1 MLKGIRVVGG
11 VAAIVCAAG
20 AAAQPVAISTL
31 PPGAINNVQ
40 ATVIAKVA
48 QENSDLQM
56 RVITFN
62 SPSAIIGA
70 VQNRQADFAY
80 TSNDEAGAAFRG
92 TDDYQGQ
99 AMKDLRVAM
108 TVFPFVVGIMVKD
121 DSDIKRIAD
130 LKGRKFPTGWQG
142 FLQGLPLSNAL
153 LATEGLTLKDV
164 DPVPAANLLRA
175 ADDFKAGKTV
185 GTMFAIGA
193 PKVAEIHAA
202 IGGVRFLSLP
212 NTPEALKRMQAVR
225 PEYHLTQVKPAP
237 HLPGVKEPTTLMQYH
252 INVLTNRHTR
262 DEIVYKFVKA
272 VHGQKAEL
280 VKGHPSFN
288 AFTDQGMAVKHIGA
302 EYHPGAVRFY
312 KEAGIWKDN

>member
-1 MLKGIRVVGG
+1 MHKVFSLA
-11 VAAIVCAAG
+11 VAASLAVAG
-20 AAAQPVAISTL
+20 AAAAQPIAISTL

-40 ATVIAKVA
+40 ATVIAKVV

-56 RVITFN
+56 RVISFN

-92 TDDYQGQ
+92 ADEYKGQ

-108 TVFPFVVGIMVKD
+108 TVFPFRVGYMVKD
-121 DSDIKRIAD
+121 DSDVKRIAD
-130 LKGRKFPTGWQG
+130 LKGRKLATGWQG
-142 FLQGLPLSNAL
+142 FLQGIALSNAL

-175 ADDFKAGKTV
+175 ADDFKAGRTV

-225 PEYHLTQVKPAP
+225 PEYHMAEVQPAP
-237 HLPGVKEPTTLMQYH
+237 HLPGVKGPTVLMQYY
-252 INVLTNRHTR
+252 INVLTNRATR
-262 DEIVYKFVKA
+262 DDVVYRFVKA
-272 VHGQKAEL
+272 VHGRKGEL
-280 VKGHPSFN
+280 VKGHPSFL
-288 AFTDQGMAVKHIGA
+288 AYTDQGMAVKHIGA
-302 EYHPGAVRFY
+302 EYHPGAIRFY
-312 KEAGIWKDN
+312 KEAGIWKGE

>member
-1 MLKGIRVVGG
+1 MKSAGVVGL
-11 VAAIVCAAG
+11 AAALIAG
-20 AAAQPVAISTL
+20 QAHAQPVSISTL

-40 ATVIAKVA
+40 ATVVAKVA

-92 TDDYQGQ
+92 TDEYKGK
-99 AMKDLRVAM
+99 AMKDLRIAL

-121 DSDIKRIAD
+121 DSDIRRIAD

-142 FLQGLPLSNAL
+142 FLQGLALSDAL
-153 LATEGLTLKDV
+153 LATEGLALRDV

-175 ADDFKAGKTV
+175 ADDFKAGRTV

-212 NTPEALKRMQAVR
+212 NTPQALERMQAVR
-225 PEYHLTQVKPAP
+225 PEYHLAEVKPAP
-237 HLPGVKEPTTLMQYH
+237 HLPGLKGPTTLMQYY
-252 INVLTNRHTR
+252 INVMTHRSTK
-262 DEIVYKFVKA
+262 DETVYKLVKA
-272 VHGQKAEL
+272 IHGRKEQL

-288 AFTDQGMAVKHIGA
+288 AFSNEGMAARQTGA
-302 EYHPGAVRFY
+302 QYHPAAVKFY
-312 KEAGIWKDN
+312 REAGIWKGD

>member
-1 MLKGIRVVGG
+1 MLRVFHLFGL
-11 VAAIVCAAG
+11 AAALAAG
-20 AAAQPVAISTL
+20 AAAAQPVTLSTL

-48 QENSDLQM
+48 QESSDLQM

-70 VQNRQADFAY
+70 VQHRQADFAY

-92 TDDYQGQ
+92 ADEYKGQ
-99 AMKDLRVAM
+99 AMTDLRVAM
-108 TVFPFVVGIMVKD
+108 TVFPFIVGIMVKD

-130 LKGRKFPTGWQG
+130 LKGRRFPTGWQG
-142 FLQGLPLSNAL
+142 FLQGIALSNAL
-153 LATEGLTLKDV
+153 LAAEGLTLKDV

-175 ADDFKAGKTV
+175 ADDFKAGRSV

-202 IGGVRFLSLP
+202 IGGVRFLSMP

-225 PEYHLTQVKPAP
+225 PEYHLAEVKPAP
-237 HLPGVKEPTTLMQYH
+237 HLPGVKGPTVLMQYY
-252 INVLTNRHTR
+252 INVMTNRQVKDDT
-262 DEIVYKFVKA
+262 VYRFVKA
-272 VHGQKAEL
+272 IHGRKAEL

-302 EYHPGAVRFY
+302 AYHPGAIRFD
-312 KEAGIWKDN
+312 KDAGIWKGA